1 MPSAW
6 ELMPPGLVGGQGTR
20 LQSIEKGYLLI
31 GKVQNSVS
39 LGHVD
44 QHLRSLPPATP
55 SRLHS
60 YFKSTTM
67 SFIQGNQHG
76 TAKSA
81 QKDANSNHSIFAEL
95 VKFLS
100 TVKGDLANITAPPF
114 FLAPASVV
122 ENPRCWV
129 ERPKV
134 FCAPSF
140 EPNPEMR
147 SLLVLQLFLVGLRTQ
162 LYIAGSPG
170 VSIKKPLNAFLGE
183 LVLSSWTDGNCT
195 TRLLSE
201 QIGHTILHISQFSED
216 YILPLPDVQV
226 RGLLSACFYPEIVGR
241 YRIVSSSGYVSEIKF
256 SGAGLM
262 RGKKNNFEALIY
274 HKGDPTRHIYAL
286 SGVWSEGW
294 VTKDGRTG
302 QVLKT
307 YKVDDPENEPT
318 AMQIEPIEDQD
329 PWESRRAW
337 RDAIE
342 NLKHGNIRA
351 AAAAKHVLEEAQRQM
366 RKEEAARGENWI
378 PLFFKSLRG
387 DSHQVFQHLT
397 KGLEWNLADAQT
409 KGVWKID
416 DRLLDE
422 IQKPYRG
429 RGTPWS
435 P

>member
-1 MPSAW
+1 MS
-6 ELMPPGLVGGQGTR
+6 
-20 LQSIEKGYLLI
+20 
-31 GKVQNSVS
+31 S
-39 LGHVD
+39 L
-44 QHLRSLPPATP
+44 
-55 SRLHS
+55 
-60 YFKSTTM
+60 
-67 SFIQGNQHG
+67 QGNQNG
-76 TAKSA
+76 TEKSA
-81 QKDANSNHSIFAEL
+81 QKEVNSNHSIFSEL
-95 VKFLS
+95 VKVLVYFLS

-122 ENPRCWV
+122 ENPRCWA

-140 EPNPEMR
+140 EPNPEIR

-183 LVLSSWTDGNCT
+183 LFLSSWTDGNCT
-195 TRLLSE
+195 TRLVSE
-201 QIGHTILHISQFSED
+201 QVSHHPPITAIHIVDKDHGIRADGYARVEMTFNGTVNIRQIGHTILHVSRFSED

-256 SGAGLM
+256 SGAGLV
-262 RGKKNNFEALIY
+262 RGKKNNFEAFIY
-274 HKGDPTRHIYAL
+274 HKSDPTRRIYAL

-307 YKVDDPENEPT
+307 YTVDAPENEPT

-337 RDAIE
+337 RDVIE

-351 AAAAKHVLEEAQRQM
+351 AATAKHVLEEAQRHM

-378 PLFFKSLRG
+378 PLFFRSLRG
-387 DSHQVFQHLT
+387 DSHQVFHRLT

-416 DRLLDE
+416 DQLLDE
-422 IQKPYRG
+422 IQKPYHG
-429 RGTPWS
+429 RDTPWS